1 MSSSIDNNQAKLK
14 SILKSASESGK
25 LGGSVKKPP
34 LKKQVTVDED
44 QEPPTIKLIAHDNNL
59 MGMSRN

>member
-14 SILKSASESGK
+14 SILKSASEAVK

-44 QEPPTIKLIAHDNNL
+44 QEPPRIKLTAHDNNF